1 MKKKKDI
8 VERILDYIGNTANKA
23 AKKNAKDEARRQLLK
38 ENPEMAKKLEEYD
51 KNLEESFKKTQP
63 LIYTYYNQT
72 RNLLICT
79 GLIGPRRNCFSRVPQ
94 IFY

>member
-23 AKKNAKDEARRQLLK
+23 AKKNAKDEARRQILK

-63 LIYTYYNQT
+63 IIDKRKKEL
-72 RNLLICT
+72 
-79 GLIGPRRNCFSRVPQ
+79 GLDDDEWDDYVTKTLGW
-94 IFY
+94 